1 MQDIA
6 IFDLVIII
14 FTLLLGIKGLL
25 NGFIKEI
32 FGILGLVGGVFI
44 SSRISSEVGEI
55 VAPILA
61 IQNQTTIK
69 LIGFIVGF
77 FAIWLIIYTIG
88 IIVSKIFSASGL
100 GIINR
105 LFGLIFGML
114 KIFLVFSI
122 IIYALYQVNAF
133 KKLIQANTENSIVM
147 PYLVDVGS
155 QIIKIEAIAIIE
167 NIDKSLQNITD
178 GEVEIST
185 TTKEINE
192 NIDVKLDA
200 IKETTQEIIED
211 AIKENI
217 RENINIQKKK

>member
-25 NGFIKEI
+25 NGFIKEV

-55 VAPILA
+55 IAPILA
-61 IQNQTTIK
+61 LQNQTTIR

-77 FAIWLIIYTIG
+77 FAIWLIIYILG

-122 IIYALYQVNAF
+122 IIYALYQANAF
-133 KKLIQANTENSIVM
+133 KKLIQANTQNSIVM

-167 NIDKSLQNITD
+167 NIDKTLQNMTD

-185 TTKEINE
+185 TTQEINE
-192 NIDVKLDA
+192 NIDIKLDE
-200 IKETTQEIIED
+200 IKETTQEIIQD

-217 RENINIQKKK
+217 EESINIQKKK